1 MNRKIVALLL
11 AVMLVASSVAA
22 FAASTQYII
31 TNDGVIIYNPNDGTT
46 ETVNLKTVHAD
57 SIDEAKAILTAQ
69 GYTKIK
75 LLDSKTDNVDDS
87 YHWTPNTFLVQ
98 ATDKDGNEKFFTVQI
113 TAEHDKGD
121 NLGTDTSGL
130 PTSGTDSFNHYYT
143 NFDSF
148 DLIENVTFDAK
159 AFGNG
164 VTFDHSAAKKLF
176 TIKVKADATALITIK
191 DDEGRLY
198 PVAGASWNAA
208 ANAYALNLAKGE
220 HTISWFGTDGAG
232 YHANGKASDP
242 KTMELRVSMKVAS
255 VEKFMNGASET
266 TGNVEIRFDYTVR
279 HGDAH
284 HVAAGSASAP
294 KTGDAGMAYMTLAAL
309 IVMMG
314 AAVVVTRKVR
324 NF

>member
-31 TNDGVIIYNPNDGTT
+31 VDGGVVVYNPADGST
-46 ETVNLKTVHAD
+46 ETVNLKTVHAE
-57 SIDEAKAILTAQ
+57 SIEEAKAILAAD
-69 GYTKIK
+69 GYTNIE
-75 LLDSKTDNVDDS
+75 LLDASTDNEEGF
-87 YHWTPNTFLVQ
+87 HWTKNSFLVK
-98 ATDKDGNEKFFTVQI
+98 ATKDGVEKFFTVQI
-113 TAEHDKGD
+113 TAEHSKGTV
-121 NLGTDTSGL
+121 GTDTSGL
-130 PTSGTDSFNHYYT
+130 PTSDTDKFVHYYT
-143 NFDSF
+143 NFDKF

-164 VTFDHSAAKKLF
+164 VTFDHSSAKKLF
-176 TIKVKADATALITIK
+176 TIKVKHDSTALITIK

-232 YHANGKASDP
+232 YHANGKKDDV
-242 KTMELRVSMKVAS
+242 KTMELRVDMKVYS
-255 VEKFMNGASET
+255 VATYLNGTPEKDGK
-266 TGNVEIRFDYTVR
+266 VEIRFDYKVA
-279 HGDAH
+279 HGEAH